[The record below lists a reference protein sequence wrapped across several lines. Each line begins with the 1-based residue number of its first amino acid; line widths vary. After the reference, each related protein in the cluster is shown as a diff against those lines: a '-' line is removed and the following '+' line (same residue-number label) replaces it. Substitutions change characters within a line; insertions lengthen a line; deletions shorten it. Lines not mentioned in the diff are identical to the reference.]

1 MLKIS
6 LIFIKTIFL
15 YDYQIRKTTFFDKI
29 FRFDY
34 FQKTLF
40 IKNVPFLVVARP
52 LSLTKIKTRLKGFS
66 QRL

>member
-6 LIFIKTIFL
+6 LIFMKTIFL

-40 IKNVPFLVVARP
+40 IKNVPFFGSRSPSKFDKNKNKA
-52 LSLTKIKTRLKGFS
+52 KRL
-66 QRL
+66 